1 MLGSSGSV
9 VPAFRAQIEAGGPVT
24 VTHPDMERY
33 FMTISEAVE
42 LVIQATVIAN
52 NGAVLL
58 LDMGEPVKI
67 DILARQMVT
76 LSGFSV
82 RDLNNPDGQWDLYS
96 GLRPGEKLFEELLF
110 DGQSARTTH
119 PRIFKA
125 NESNK
130 SLDRFRDLYQKLESF
145 DVTIDSDDIK
155 IAVTELLPEYQPYFE
170 SD

>member
-1 MLGSSGSV
+1 
-9 VPAFRAQIEAGGPVT
+9 
-24 VTHPDMERY
+24 
-33 FMTISEAVE
+33 MTISEAVE
-42 LVIQATVIAN
+42 LVIQATVIAD

-58 LDMGEPVKI
+58 LDMGQPVKI
-67 DILARQMVT
+67 DMLARQMIT

-82 RDLNNPDGQWDLYS
+82 RDMDNPDGQIEILYS